1 MDSWPITWSDVEQ
14 ARAVV
19 RAHLAPTPSRHY
31 AELDAVVGHG
41 IEVWVKHEN
50 HQPTQA
56 FKVRNGLAALARL
69 EAEARARGIV
79 GATRGNHGQG
89 LAYAGQRFGAK
100 VTVCV
105 PCGNNPEKNAA
116 MRALGAEVI
125 EEGDDYEAAVAVAQR
140 LVTEEGRTLV
150 HSTNDRG
157 VLAGATTLTLEL
169 LEQAPPLD
177 AMVVAVGG
185 GSQAVGAITATR
197 KLAPGVAI
205 YGVQAAGASAVHD
218 GWHAGEPVIHPRAE
232 TFADGLA
239 TRACYPATFSA
250 LRDGLTDFVT
260 VSDAAIVEAVLH
272 LLRTTHNLA
281 EGAGAAGLAGLLA
294 LAPRLAN
301 QRVGIILSGGNLD
314 VAVLRG
320 LLDGSLP

>member
-1 MDSWPITWSDVEQ
+1 
-14 ARAVV
+14 
-19 RAHLAPTPSRHY
+19 
-31 AELDAVVGHG
+31 
-41 IEVWVKHEN
+41 
-50 HQPTQA
+50 
-56 FKVRNGLAALARL
+56 
-69 EAEARARGIV
+69 
-79 GATRGNHGQG
+79 
-89 LAYAGQRFGAK
+89 
-100 VTVCV
+100 
-105 PCGNNPEKNAA
+105 EKNAA